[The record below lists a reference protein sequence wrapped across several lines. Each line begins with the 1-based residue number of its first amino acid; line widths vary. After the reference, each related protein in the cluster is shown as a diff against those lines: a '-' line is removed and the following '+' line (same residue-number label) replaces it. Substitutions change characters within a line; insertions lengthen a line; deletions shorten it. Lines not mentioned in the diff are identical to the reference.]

1 MGESASL
8 PAESA
13 PVTPKTMCQPSCQ
26 SLSTFHGDTRASPS
40 DSAHPSPSCRER
52 SNVWLQLQEAAW
64 PSHAPRAQQA
74 LGGRAM
80 CLPFFPQNP
89 PTPPPPPT
97 TSKPREM
104 QRPGFLGCPER
115 LSEQGLAR
123 WSGLGWLSLPGCG
136 VASASSSFLPDRR
149 CRAASGDNGCWK
161 QCYKLFD
168 YTVNISLLLLLAVIS
183 FLQRRKLLS
192 YSVPRLQRVQR
203 GCIALSLSRGSV
215 FNASFLYLHNGSPLL
230 VVTPPRPQLCLSGQS
245 VNCVFLASKFS
256 CLCSKR
262 WAQISIS
269 S

>member
-1 MGESASL
+1 MRAPPCQRKVPPSPPKQCASQAVN
-8 PAESA
+8 PY
-13 PVTPKTMCQPSCQ
+13 P
-26 SLSTFHGDTRASPS
+26 LSTVT
-40 DSAHPSPSCRER
+40 
-52 SNVWLQLQEAAW
+52 
-64 PSHAPRAQQA
+64 HAPRP
-74 LGGRAM
+74 LTPPTHRLPVGKGRTFGSSSRKRRGPATPLVHSRRWEAGQ
-80 CLPFFPQNP
+80 CVSPSFPRTP

-215 FNASFLYLHNGSPLL
+215 FNASFLYLHNGFPLL